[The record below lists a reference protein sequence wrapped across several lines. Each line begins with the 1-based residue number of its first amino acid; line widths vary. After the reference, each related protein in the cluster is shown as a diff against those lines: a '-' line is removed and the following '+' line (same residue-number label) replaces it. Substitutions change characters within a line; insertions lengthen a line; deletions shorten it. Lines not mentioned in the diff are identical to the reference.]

1 MVDVARLRLL
11 RAVVETGSIRA
22 TATALGYTPSAV
34 SQQLAALQRE
44 TGIALLARVGR
55 GVEPTV
61 AGRTLAAEAEPLFEA
76 LSRVDRVVGDLRAG
90 RVGSLS
96 IGYFAS
102 AGAAWLPTV
111 VSGLHAEFPDLRL
124 ELRMT
129 EYEGPDASDPDVD
142 IFVEGPGD
150 ARSADYD
157 VRRLAVDPYVVV
169 VRTDHPLA
177 DRVEVPLVELAGERW
192 VDNDVTD
199 GACRRVLLAA
209 CAEAGFAPE
218 FAVETHDYRTAITF
232 VATGIGITVVPR
244 LGVTELPPE
253 LTAVPV
259 VSPTPVRHLSVAV
272 KASIARHPA
281 ARRAIELLESGVRP
295 PAATDRS
302 RPLAVVPGTQTG
314 L

>member
-22 TATALGYTPSAV
+22 TAAALGYTPSAV

-44 TGIALLARVGR
+44 TGLPLLTRVGR
-55 GVEPTV
+55 GIEPTV

-90 RVGSLS
+90 RIGSLS

-102 AGAAWLPTV
+102 AGAAWLPAV
-111 VSGLHAEFPDLRL
+111 VAGLRAEFPDLRL
-124 ELRMT
+124 DLWMT
-129 EYEGPDASDPDVD
+129 EYEAAEGSDPDID
-142 IFVEGPGD
+142 IFVEGTDD
-150 ARSADYD
+150 ARSVDYQT
-157 VRRLAVDPYVVV
+157 RRLAADPYVAV

-177 DRVEVPLVELAGERW
+177 GRSEVPLAELAGEPW
-192 VDNDVTD
+192 VDNDVSD
-199 GACRRVLLAA
+199 GACRRVLLGA
-209 CAEAGFAPE
+209 CAEAGFSPE

-232 VATGIGITVVPR
+232 VATGIGITIVPR
-244 LGVTELPPE
+244 LGVMELPPE

-272 KASIARHPA
+272 KASIAGHPA
-281 ARRAIELLESGVRP
+281 VRRAVELLESGVRSD
-295 PAATDRS
+295 AAADRD
-302 RPLAVVPGTQTG
+302 RKLAVVPDDQTG
-314 L
+314 S

>member
-22 TATALGYTPSAV
+22 TAAALGYTPSAV
-34 SQQLAALQRE
+34 SQQLAALQRQ
-44 TGIALLARVGR
+44 TGLRLLERAGR
-55 GVEPTV
+55 GIEPTV

-76 LSRVDRVVGDLRAG
+76 LSRVDRVVDDLRAG

-102 AGAAWLPTV
+102 AGAAWLPAV
-111 VSGLHAEFPDLRL
+111 VAGLHAEFPDLRL

-129 EYEGPDASDPDVD
+129 EYEGTDGSDPDID
-142 IFVEGPGD
+142 IFVEGAGGH
-150 ARSADYD
+150 RSADYD
-157 VRRLAVDPYVVV
+157 VRRLADDPYVVV
-169 VRTDHPLA
+169 VRADHPLA
-177 DRVEVPLVELAGERW
+177 SRAEVPLAELAGERW

-244 LGVTELPPE
+244 LGVTELAPE

-259 VSPTPVRHLSVAV
+259 VSPTPVRQLSVAV

-281 ARRAIELLESGVRP
+281 ARRAVELLEAGVRP
-295 PAATDRS
+295 RAATDRG
-302 RPLAVVPGTQTG
+302 RPLAVVPDAQTG